1 MARKAGARQGP
12 WVLGRHSPPE
22 HLYEMTLDAYT
33 RGPVA
38 APVADP
44 LAPFGP
50 AVRAWFEATFE
61 APTQAQAE
69 GWAAIAQGHSTL
81 IHAPTGSGKT
91 LAAFL
96 WCLDRLVE
104 HPRPAPTRAE
114 PGTVRVLYI
123 SPLKAL
129 TYDVERNLRAPL
141 AGIALEAQRLGDEPP
156 RITIAA
162 RTGDTPADARRD
174 LVRHPPDI
182 LVTTPESLYLLL
194 TSQAREILRGVEH
207 VIVDEVH
214 AIAGS
219 KRGAHLAL
227 SLERLERLRATGSDG
242 AGAADGSRGAG
253 TADGSRGGGR
263 GSSRGGGRVSSGDR
277 GRGSSGD
284 RGRGSAMAPLQ
295 RIGLSA
301 TQRPLETIARFL
313 GGAGEG
319 REVTIVDA
327 GARKPLELQVVV
339 PVEDMARLGEA
350 LPAEEQPG
358 GPVLGGEL
366 RTSIWPAIHPRIL
379 ELIRQHRSTIVFVN
393 SRRLAERL
401 AQRLNEL
408 AGEELV
414 RAHHGSIAREQRLE
428 IEEELKA
435 GRLPALVATSS
446 LELGIDMGA
455 VDLVIQVESPTS
467 VARGLQRIG
476 RAGHHVGE
484 PSKGVIF
491 PKYRGDLLETAVVVK
506 GMHDGSIE
514 TTTLPH
520 NPLDVLAQQ
529 LVAMTIGERFTVDEL
544 LEIVRRAAPFET
556 LAREA
561 LEGVL
566 GMLAGAYPSDEF
578 AELRP
583 RITWD
588 RLTDVIEG
596 RRDARVVAVTSGGT
610 IPDRGLYPVFLE
622 GEPGTTGRRVGELDE
637 EMVYEL
643 RAGMHGDVIV
653 LGASSWRV
661 ADISPNRVTVTPAPG
676 IPGKLPFWKGDSVG
690 RPVELG
696 RQIGAF
702 VRAAEADLA
711 AGPKGRAKATQR
723 LRRDHDLDGLAAE
736 NLLAYLEDER
746 EATGA
751 LPTDRRI
758 VIERFRD
765 ELGDWRLVI
774 LTPFGG
780 RVHAPWTM
788 AIEARLQERLGL
800 EVQTIWSDDGIAIR
814 LPEGDATLD
823 GVEELLFPDPEEIE
837 DLVVGRVGHSSLFAS
852 RFRENAARAL
862 LLPRRRPGTRT
873 PLWQQRQRAADLLAV
888 ASRYGSFPI
897 LVETYR
903 ECLADVFDLP
913 ALREILDGV
922 RRREVV
928 VHSVETARASAFASS
943 LLFDYVAAYMYDGD
957 APLAERR
964 AQALTLDRDLLRE
977 LLGQEELREL
987 LDADALADLELSLQA
1002 LVDERHADSPDH
1014 VHDLLR
1020 RLGDLSIEEVGA
1032 RTVGGRVE
1040 GALHL
1045 AELASTRRAIRARI
1059 GGEERWIAMEDV
1071 ARYRDGVGVSA
1082 PPGVPQA
1089 FLGPTIGALD
1099 GLLARYARTHGPF
1112 LAPDPAR
1119 RWGLPTG
1126 RRRGGAPPA
1135 GRGGLAAQRG
1145 VPARRR
1151 GARVLRPRG
1160 PAAPPSPVALQAPAR
1175 GGAGRPGHAR
1185 AVPARVARR
1194 RPVTRRP
1201 RGVPHHR
1208 SEVPPRWSAWPRSST
1223 SSRVCRSRPR
1233 SSSATCSRPASPA
1246 ISRGCWTS
1254 SARWAR
1260 SPGWGGG
1267 AWVATTGASSCTGR
1281 AARCCGRTA
1290 PRTAWTGRPRS
1301 STSGSAPSSP
1311 AAAPP
1316 STASCPPR
1324 RAAARTGRS
1333 STRCGTWSGP
1343 ARSPTTRSRRSG
1355 RCAGSDPPGIT
1366 GRVRAGSRL
1375 SGRRRRRAA
1384 GRWWPTTPAPGPT
1397 RGRQPQPGPGSDRA
1411 DGAGGRRHLRRPAR
1425 RPAPSASTP
1434 RPWSSWS
1441 GTGSSPARR
1450 WPARPS
1456 TVASAPS
1463 TRCSGRWRRPAG
1475 SAAATSWTALARPS
1489 SLSPGPSTG
1498 CARCATS
1505 RGSWPASTG
1514 ASSTCS
1520 RPPIPPTPTARLC
1533 PGPGGATPTGGP
1545 SSERPARTSC
1555 SSRGPPSC
1563 TWTAAGRR
1571 SRRCPRADDPAM
1583 LAAALRS
1590 LSDLVADG
1598 RVRELVISRV
1608 DGEPV
1613 AGSPFR
1619 EALLAAGFVPGYRGV
1634 ALRAGPPAE
1643 RTYPRPTP
1651 VRPVR

>member
-1 MARKAGARQGP
+1 MVAA
-12 WVLGRHSPPE
+12 
-22 HLYEMTLDAYT
+22 AYT
-33 RGPVA
+33 HDPVA

-61 APTQAQAE
+61 APTPAQAQ
-69 GWAAIAQGHSTL
+69 GWAAIAGGHNTL

-114 PGTVRVLYI
+114 PGTVRVLYV

-141 AGIALEAQRLGDEPP
+141 AGIALEARRRGDDAP
-156 RITIAA
+156 RITVGA
-162 RTGDTPADARRD
+162 RTGDTPADVRRD
-174 LVRHPPDI
+174 LARHPPDI

-227 SLERLERLRATGSDG
+227 SLERLERLRP
-242 AGAADGSRGAG
+242 AGL
-253 TADGSRGGGR
+253 
-263 GSSRGGGRVSSGDR
+263 
-277 GRGSSGD
+277 
-284 RGRGSAMAPLQ
+284 PKLQ

-301 TQRPLETIARFL
+301 TQRPLETIGRFL
-313 GGAGEG
+313 AGTGDG
-319 REVTIVDA
+319 RDVAIVDA
-327 GARKPLELQVVV
+327 GTRKPLELQVVV

-350 LPAEEQPG
+350 LPSGDQPG
-358 GPVLGGEL
+358 GPVLGGEP

-379 ELIRQHRSTIVFVN
+379 ELIRAHRSTIVFVN

-414 RAHHGSIAREQRLE
+414 RAHHGSIAREQRLQ

-476 RAGHHVGE
+476 RAGHQVGE

-506 GMHDGSIE
+506 GMHDGAIE
-514 TTTLPH
+514 TTTMPR

-529 LVAMTIGERFTVDEL
+529 IVAMTVAERFSVDEL
-544 LEIVRRAAPFET
+544 LGIVRRAAPFET
-556 LAREA
+556 LTRDA

-578 AELRP
+578 AELKP
-583 RITWD
+583 RLVWD
-588 RLTDVIEG
+588 RLTDIVEG
-596 RRDARVVAVTSGGT
+596 RRDARVVAITSGGT

-661 ADISPNRVTVTPAPG
+661 ADISANRVTVTPAPG
-676 IPGKLPFWKGDSVG
+676 IPGKLPFWHGDAVG

-702 VRAAEADLA
+702 VRGIETDLA
-711 AGPKGRAKATQR
+711 KGAKGRAKATER
-723 LRRDHDLDGLAAE
+723 LRRDHDLDALAAE
-736 NLLAYLEDER
+736 NLVAYIEDER

-788 AIEARLQERLGL
+788 ALEARLQERLGL
-800 EVQTIWSDDGIAIR
+800 EIQTIWSDDGIAIR
-814 LPEGDATLD
+814 LPDGDGTLD
-823 GVEELLFPDPEEIE
+823 GVEALLFPDPDDVE
-837 DLVVGRVGHSSLFAS
+837 DLVVGRVGQSSLFAS

-873 PLWQQRQRAADLLAV
+873 PLWQQRQRSADLLAV

-913 ALREILDGV
+913 ALREILDAV
-922 RRREVV
+922 RRRDVT
-928 VHSVETARASAFASS
+928 VHSVETVHASAFASS

-964 AQALTLDRDLLRE
+964 AQALTLDRDMLRE

-987 LDADALADLELSLQA
+987 LDTDALADLELSLQA
-1002 LVDERHADSPDH
+1002 LVEERHADSPDH

-1020 RLGDLSIEEVGA
+1020 RLGDLSTDEVGA
-1032 RTVGGRVE
+1032 RTSGGRVE
-1040 GALHL
+1040 ASLHL
-1045 AELASTRRAIRARI
+1045 AELSSTRRAVRARI
-1059 GGEERWIAMEDV
+1059 GSEERWIAMDDV

-1089 FLGPTIGALD
+1089 FLGPVAGALD

-1112 LAPDPAR
+1112 LGPDPAR
-1119 RWGLPTG
+1119 RWGLPSG
-1126 RRRGGAPPA
+1126 VVEDALHRLVGAGSLLSGEFRPGGAEREYCDAEVLRLLRRRSLAKLRREVEPVDPVTLARFLPAWQGVAPSPSAMGSAGPPYRGSAALERLAEVVDQLAGLPIPASVLERDVLPARITGYQPRLLDELGAMGEVA
-1135 GRGGLAAQRG
+1135 WVGRGSLGRDDGRLVLFRPGRELLRPDGLPDGVQRPMAEIHERLRAQL
-1145 VPARRR
+1145 RRR
-1151 GARVLRPRG
+1151 GASFYRELFSAAGGRSDREVLDALWDLVWAGEVTNDTFAPLRALRWKRPATDHRPR
-1160 PAAPPSPVALQAPAR
+1160 
-1175 GGAGRPGHAR
+1175 AG
-1185 AVPARVARR
+1185 
-1194 RPVTRRP
+1194 
-1201 RGVPHHR
+1201 
-1208 SEVPPRWSAWPRSST
+1208 RWSAL
-1223 SSRVCRSRPR
+1223 
-1233 SSSATCSRPASPA
+1233 
-1246 ISRGCWTS
+1246 G
-1254 SARWAR
+1254 
-1260 SPGWGGG
+1260 
-1267 AWVATTGASSCTGR
+1267 
-1281 AARCCGRTA
+1281 
-1290 PRTAWTGRPRS
+1290 
-1301 STSGSAPSSP
+1301 
-1311 AAAPP
+1311 PP
-1316 STASCPPR
+1316 E
-1324 RAAARTGRS
+1324 
-1333 STRCGTWSGP
+1333 
-1343 ARSPTTRSRRSG
+1343 
-1355 RCAGSDPPGIT
+1355 
-1366 GRVRAGSRL
+1366 
-1375 SGRRRRRAA
+1375 AA
-1384 GRWWPTTPAPGPT
+1384 GRWSLVADDADAVDPDRAAPAPPAAT
-1397 RGRQPQPGPGSDRA
+1397 RTERVHAQALVLLERHGVLTREAVAGEAVDGGFSAIYPVLRAMEEAGRIRRGYFVDGLGVAQFALPGAVDRLRALRDQPGELAGEHGRVVHLLAAADPANPYGAALPWPRRGEGDRRPFQRA
-1411 DGAGGRRHLRRPAR
+1411 AGAYVALVDGAAALYLDRGGTSIQLLPA
-1425 RPAPSASTP
+1425 T
-1434 RPWSSWS
+1434 
-1441 GTGSSPARR
+1441 
-1450 WPARPS
+1450 
-1456 TVASAPS
+1456 
-1463 TRCSGRWRRPAG
+1463 
-1475 SAAATSWTALARPS
+1475 
-1489 SLSPGPSTG
+1489 
-1498 CARCATS
+1498 
-1505 RGSWPASTG
+1505 
-1514 ASSTCS
+1514 
-1520 RPPIPPTPTARLC
+1520 
-1533 PGPGGATPTGGP
+1533 
-1545 SSERPARTSC
+1545 
-1555 SSRGPPSC
+1555 
-1563 TWTAAGRR
+1563 
-1571 SRRCPRADDPAM
+1571 DDPAV
-1583 LAAALRS
+1583 LAAAIRALG
-1590 LSDLVADG
+1590 DLITDG
-1598 RVRELVISRV
+1598 RARELLIGKV

-1619 EALLAAGFVPGYRGV
+1619 EALLDAGFVPGYRGY
-1634 ALRAGPPAE
+1634 ALRRHPAIE
-1643 RTYPRPTP
+1643 RADPRPAP
-1651 VRPVR
+1651 GRPPR